1 MEIIMTTDNTHCGG
15 SDEDLVVY
23 TLASGSS
30 GNAVY
35 IRSGEVELLIDAGIS
50 KKRIECAMN
59 SVGSTLSNIT
69 AIFITHEHSDHI
81 SSLDMITKHHK
92 IPIYLTSPSAEAILG
107 QPRFIH
113 AAECARPQSIQ
124 FDISLGRLNIR
135 SFPTPHDS
143 AASVGYVVTTP
154 DSSAAVATD
163 IGHITSDIES
173 ALYGVKNVILESNHD
188 VNMLLSGPYSY
199 PLKCRILSDYG
210 HLSNEAASIFA
221 ASLCEHGTSRLLLAH
236 LSRENNF
243 PELAIETT
251 RPLLPPN
258 VSLSVA
264 APDAVVRLC

>member
-1 MEIIMTTDNTHCGG
+1 M
-15 SDEDLVVY
+15 
-23 TLASGSS
+23 
-30 GNAVY
+30 
-35 IRSGEVELLIDAGIS
+35 IS
-50 KKRIECAMN
+50 
-59 SVGSTLSNIT
+59 
-69 AIFITHEHSDHI
+69 
-81 SSLDMITKHHK
+81 KHHK

-107 QPRFIH
+107 QPRFSH
-113 AAECARPQSIQ
+113 AAEFARPQSIQ
-124 FDISLGRLNIR
+124 FDISFGRLNIR

-143 AASVGYVVTTP
+143 AASVGYVVATP

-163 IGHITSDIES
+163 IGHITSGIES

-210 HLSNEAASIFA
+210 HLSNEAAAEFA

-251 RPLLPPN
+251 PP
-258 VSLSVA
+258 A
-264 APDAVVRLC
+264 APPERLARRSRPQRGSTPVLTRIYFVCA